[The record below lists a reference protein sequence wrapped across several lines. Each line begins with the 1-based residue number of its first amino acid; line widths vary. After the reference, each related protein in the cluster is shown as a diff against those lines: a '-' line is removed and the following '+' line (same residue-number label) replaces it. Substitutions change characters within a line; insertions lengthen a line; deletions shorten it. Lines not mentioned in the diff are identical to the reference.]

1 MGKSKCLR
9 AFAEITTLRPEIG
22 FSCQGQRLAACIHKR
37 APWAPVCAC
46 RVVST
51 GFAGL
56 SLVVWGQLVC
66 GAVLAIQGQPESHK
80 SNAKL
85 NDFLSCISEYCIC
98 DSWGVLIWSF
108 FFFFGKMRSW
118 QPQFPPSRF
127 LYPYWSMQLER
138 LRNDLCSISG
148 PWTKSCK
155 FSADSVACHSVHYCL
170 VSSTQKPLF
179 PFLPHVHL
187 AVI

>member
-1 MGKSKCLR
+1 MRKSKCLR
-9 AFAEITTLRPEIG
+9 AFAEVTTLKPEIG
-22 FSCQGQRLAACIHKR
+22 FSCQGQRLAACVHKR
-37 APWAPVCAC
+37 APWAPVRVC

-51 GFAGL
+51 GFSGL

-108 FFFFGKMRSW
+108 FFFFFW
-118 QPQFPPSRF
+118 QNEKLAASVSFQPFFVSVLVHVTRTPQ
-127 LYPYWSMQLER
+127 
-138 LRNDLCSISG
+138 
-148 PWTKSCK
+148 K
-155 FSADSVACHSVHYCL
+155 
-170 VSSTQKPLF
+170 
-179 PFLPHVHL
+179 
-187 AVI
+187 